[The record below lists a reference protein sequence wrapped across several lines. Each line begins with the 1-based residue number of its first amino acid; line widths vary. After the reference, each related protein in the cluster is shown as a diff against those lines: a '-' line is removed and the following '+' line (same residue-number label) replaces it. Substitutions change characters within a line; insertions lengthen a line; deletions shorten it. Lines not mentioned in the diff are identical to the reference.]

1 MKQILVL
8 CLLTVAVLLVGCG
21 VPHESADTVS
31 FAKPIES
38 YDAESRVLIGE
49 ESTDESAEGFLVKE
63 KKYVYFEKDVMIL
76 EVTNETE
83 DNYSVTVTGNY
94 LDANGRVQK
103 TETQTTEGF
112 AAGYRKYYIFMP
124 DMSFDSF
131 VYSVSATP
139 FDGVCYEQK
148 IVPIFRPIRL
158 SKGWAFDG
166 NGEAIGHSR
175 MYPVINCDID
185 FENKND
191 TDVIFVGTLLVFDNR
206 NNLHYIRTLGMDGAE
221 ANGIGGQTVTIY
233 YEVTDEEM
241 KVPDYLTGDLKMI
254 FTVDALFTDYKEAD
268 AWLASEGI
276 ALQKHRGK
284 YGTPTK
290 QS

>member
-1 MKQILVL
+1 MKRILILYLVIL
-8 CLLTVAVLLVGCG
+8 ALLLAGCG
-21 VPHESADTVS
+21 TPSESTDTVS
-31 FAKPIES
+31 FAEPIES
-38 YDAESRVLIGE
+38 FDAESRVLVGE
-49 ESTDESAEGFLVKE
+49 EGTDVPAEGFLVKE
-63 KKYVYFEKDVMIL
+63 KKYVYFEKDVTIL
-76 EVTNETE
+76 EVTNETQE
-83 DNYSVTVTGNY
+83 NYSVTVTGNY
-94 LDANGRVQK
+94 LDADGKVQK

-124 DMSFDSF
+124 DMTFDSF
-131 VYSVSATP
+131 SYTVSATP

-166 NGEAIGHSR
+166 NGEAIGHSQ

-185 FENKND
+185 FENQND

-206 NNLHYIRTLGMDGAE
+206 DNLHYIRTLGMDGAE
-221 ANGIGGQTVTIY
+221 ANGIGGQTVPIY
-233 YEVTDEEM
+233 YEVTDEEID
-241 KVPDYLTGDLKMI
+241 VPDYLTGDLKMI
-254 FTVDALFTDYKEAD
+254 FTVDALFTDYEEAD
-268 AWLASEGI
+268 AWLASEGT